1 MTTNTTPTD
10 LKEYPEVHRIGPP
23 EHHGPPPGGTGKPKK
38 RGIIWVVLLL
48 AIAAVAGYAVWQAG
62 KKGTFAQPNQGFGG
76 RGRGRGGRGG
86 GGLGPVPVVTAKVR
100 RADVP
105 VYLNGLGNVAGF
117 YTATV
122 KSRVDGQL
130 MKVNFN
136 EGDLVKEG
144 QVLIEID
151 PRPYQVQLEQAQGT
165 LAHDQALLDDA
176 KLDLARY
183 VTLLE
188 QDAIPK
194 QQLDTQKALVAQY
207 EGSIKQDEANVAAAK
222 LNITYAHVTAPITG
236 NVGLR
241 LVDPGNIVHAADANG
256 MVVITQLQ
264 PIQVQFTIP
273 EDSLPQVLRKMRA
286 GVHLPVEAYTRD
298 NATKL
303 ATGEFTT
310 VDNQIDNTTGTAKLK
325 AVFPNTDLT
334 LFPQQFVNIRL
345 KVDTLTQRLVVPG
358 VAVQNGQQGT
368 FVYTVDPETDKVHLK
383 TVKVG
388 QTDQDID
395 EITSGLTDQDQVVI
409 DGADRLD
416 EGTLV
421 RVRKP
426 GELEAIAAGSGR
438 GRGRGGRGGRGGGVD
453 FKAGGNAGAPNGG
466 AVESGA
472 PTGASGAQ
480 GYQPGVGSNPG
491 GFRDGKGFKGGRG
504 EFKGG
509 GDFKGK
515 KGGGAPQ

>member
-10 LKEYPEVHRIGPP
+10 LKEFPEVHRIGPP
-23 EHHGPPPGGTGKPKK
+23 EHHGQPPGGSGKPKK

-48 AIAAVAGYAVWQAG
+48 AIAAVTGYAVWQAG
-62 KKGTFAQPNQGFGG
+62 KKGTFVQPNQGFGG

-144 QVLIEID
+144 QVMIEID
-151 PRPYQVQLEQAQGT
+151 PRPYQVQLGQAQGT

-194 QQLDTQKALVAQY
+194 QQLDTQKALVQQY
-207 EGSIKQDEANVAAAK
+207 EGSIKQDVANVDAAK
-222 LNITYAHVTAPITG
+222 LNLTYSHVTAPITG

-273 EDSLPQVLRKMRA
+273 EDSLPAVLKKMRA
-286 GVHLPVEAYTRD
+286 GVQLSVDAYTRD

-303 ATGEFTT
+303 ATGEFQT

-325 AVFPNTDLT
+325 AVFKNEDFA

-345 KVDTLTQRLVVPG
+345 KVDVLTQRLVVPG

-368 FVYTVDPETDKVHLK
+368 FVYVVDPDTSKIHLK
-383 TVKVG
+383 TVQVG
-388 QTDQDID
+388 VTNQDID
-395 EITSGLTDQDQVVI
+395 EITAGIKEDDQVVV

-438 GRGRGGRGGRGGGVD
+438 RGRGGRGGRGGG
-453 FKAGGNAGAPNGG
+453 AGGNAGAPN
-466 AVESGA
+466 AGA
-472 PTGASGAQ
+472 PGEAAPTPGPTIAHPTIANPTIGGQ
-480 GYQPGVGSNPG
+480 GVVRNPG
-491 GFRDGKGFKGGRG
+491 GFRDARG
-504 EFKGG
+504 SK
-509 GDFKGK
+509 
-515 KGGGAPQ
+515 